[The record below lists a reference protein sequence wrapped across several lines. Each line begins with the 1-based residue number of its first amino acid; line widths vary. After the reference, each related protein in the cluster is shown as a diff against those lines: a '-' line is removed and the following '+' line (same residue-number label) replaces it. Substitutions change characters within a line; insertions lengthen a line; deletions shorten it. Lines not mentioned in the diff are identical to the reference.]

1 MINAYQKE
9 CSIMRVK
16 PVIKRLEQ
24 LEVRTTYMMFA
35 IPTTPHS
42 VKLIV
47 TLYMRA
53 RDVVVQ
59 SAELTLMWS
68 IVGPCS
74 PSNTEL
80 ESQKTTHC

>member
-16 PVIKRLEQ
+16 PVIKLLEQ
-24 LEVRTTYMMFA
+24 LEVRTYMMFA
-35 IPTTPHS
+35 IPTTTHS